1 MKLYYAPGACSLAA
15 HIALAESGA
24 DYETVKVDIRKKL
37 LPDGSDFRGVTPKAY
52 VPVLETDDAGIITE
66 APAVLA
72 YLADKF
78 DVGPGAA
85 GADKYAMI
93 GWLGFVGTEVHK
105 QFVPLFWNGTD
116 EAKQAAR
123 EKLAER
129 FALTVELMDGA
140 NWLVG
145 GNPSVADNYLYTVLR
160 WAQALQLELPAEL
173 EAYQARNLERASVQQ
188 ALADE
193 GLA

>member
-1 MKLYYAPGACSLAA
+1 MKLYYSPGACSLAA

-24 DYETVKVDIRKKL
+24 AYETVQVDIRNKL
-37 LPDGSDFRGVTPKAY
+37 LPDGGDFRAVTPKAY
-52 VPVLETDDAGIITE
+52 VPVLATDDAGVITE
-66 APAVLA
+66 APAVLS

-78 DVGPGAA
+78 DVGPDS

-93 GWLGFVGTEVHK
+93 GWLGFVGTEIHK

-116 EAKQAAR
+116 QAKAAAR
-123 EKLAER
+123 EKLGER

-140 NWLVG
+140 DWLVG
-145 GNPSVADNYLYTVLR
+145 GKPSVADNYLFTVLR
-160 WAQALQLELPAEL
+160 WAQGLKIPLPAEL
-173 EAYQARNLERASVQQ
+173 EAYQARNLERDSVQK